1 MPPSSEQNGAS
12 CGFDAA
18 ARAAAASYC
27 AFWRA
32 AASLPGRAGGA
43 NQSQTVAS
51 SLPCTKSAR
60 HAIRTAS
67 LRASPRPTF
76 VGAPQSSGRNFGTD
90 VPSTGGGGGSP
101 VIELVLPSTP
111 MFEYQQL
118 PVLVANSSHQK
129 STPLGSTRPSG
140 ARPMPLL

>member
-18 ARAAAASYC
+18 ARAAAASYW

-43 NQSQTVAS
+43 NQSHTVAS

-60 HAIRTAS
+60 HAISTAS
-67 LRASPRPTF
+67 LFGLPAPTL
-76 VGAPQSSGRNFGTD
+76 VGAPQSCGRNFGTE
-90 VPSTGGGGGSP
+90 VPSTGGGGGSA
-101 VIELVLPSTP
+101 VI
-111 MFEYQQL
+111 
-118 PVLVANSSHQK
+118 
-129 STPLGSTRPSG
+129 
-140 ARPMPLL
+140 